1 MYLEACNLKWT
12 TQSKNSGESMPL
24 EATNAP
30 RTTTGA
36 VAA

>member
-1 MYLEACNLKWT
+1 MYLEAYNLKWT
-12 TQSKNSGESMPL
+12 TQSKNFGESMPL
-24 EATNAP
+24 EATTTP